1 MLVVVWWV
9 WVVFAVANLIDLAV
23 QGRDRESL
31 VAAFILVLVTGI
43 VYVGAR
49 RPRIVAGTDA
59 LIIVNPLRDHRVGWP
74 AVASVDSADLIRV
87 RCEWPDGQGEPA
99 GRKAIYA
106 WAAGTSR
113 RRQMTAQLRAQ
124 RRSRGR
130 FGAAAGGFG
139 AAAGGFGARGRS
151 GGFGGSAGAAEPA
164 PEYTDQ
170 VITTLTARAEEAR
183 QGAPDAAAEG
193 PVSTWSW
200 PAFAAVAIPAV
211 ALLIAALA

>member
-23 QGRDRESL
+23 QGRDHESL

-43 VYVGAR
+43 VYVGAQ
-49 RPRIVAGTDA
+49 RPRIVADTDA
-59 LIIVNPLRDHRVGWP
+59 LTIVNPLRDHRVGWP
-74 AVASVDSADLIRV
+74 AVASVDAADLIRV

-139 AAAGGFGARGRS
+139 ARGRS
-151 GGFGGSAGAAEPA
+151 GGFGGSAGAAESA

-170 VITTLTARAEEAR
+170 VISTLTARAEEAR
-183 QGAPDAAAEG
+183 QEAPDAAVKG

-200 PAFAAVAIPAV
+200 PALAAVAVPAI
-211 ALLIAALA
+211 ALLIVALG

>member
-1 MLVVVWWV
+1 MQRRQ
-9 WVVFAVANLIDLAV
+9 NLA
-23 QGRDRESL
+23 QSESAEINL
-31 VAAFILVLVTGI
+31 GLLMAKRASIH
-43 VYVGAR
+43 GATLR
-49 RPRIVAGTDA
+49 ARPAEQKARIVAGTDA
-59 LIIVNPLRDHRVGWP
+59 LTIVNPLRDHRVGWS
-74 AVASVDSADLIRV
+74 AVASVDAADLIRV
-87 RCEWPDGQGEPA
+87 RCEWPDGQGEAA

-139 AAAGGFGARGRS
+139 ARGRS
-151 GGFGGSAGAAEPA
+151 GGFGGSGGAAEPA

-170 VITTLTARAEEAR
+170 IITTLTARAEEAR

-193 PVSTWSW
+193 PVSTWCW
-200 PAFAAVAIPAV
+200 PAFAAIAIPAV
-211 ALLIAALA
+211 ALLIVALA